1 MLYVIWGILVIPVI
15 AAGMTLHFKIKEWGK
30 QKWNILPKCLST
42 WMIVC
47 TGFLGIWARG
57 DSQGLDKKWILAAL
71 LLFLLA
77 DGLLE
82 VQFFLG
88 MGVFGA
94 GHLILIGWFLT
105 RGAYTPV
112 SFFWWLLFMGISL
125 YIFRRELEGGKE
137 NPWLYAMILY
147 PAVLMGM
154 TAVAVMLP
162 SKLGPDYLRA
172 AVGAVC
178 RPQLLRIQTA
188 AHRSPRDRGQVF
200 AQGDGDP
207 ACRRSRDAASRRG
220 NRRY

>member
-15 AAGMTLHFKIKEWGK
+15 VAGITLHFKIKEWGK

-88 MGVFGA
+88 
-94 GHLILIGWFLT
+94 
-105 RGAYTPV
+105 
-112 SFFWWLLFMGISL
+112 LLKKLPIRSV
-125 YIFRRELEGGKE
+125 R
-137 NPWLYAMILY
+137 MILRKC
-147 PAVLMGM
+147 V
-154 TAVAVMLP
+154 
-162 SKLGPDYLRA
+162 
-172 AVGAVC
+172 
-178 RPQLLRIQTA
+178 
-188 AHRSPRDRGQVF
+188 
-200 AQGDGDP
+200 
-207 ACRRSRDAASRRG
+207 
-220 NRRY
+220 N

>member
-15 AAGMTLHFKIKEWGK
+15 AAGMTLHFKIKEWER

-57 DSQGLDKKWILAAL
+57 DGQGLDKKWILAAL
-71 LLFLLA
+71 FLFLLA

-112 SFFWWLLFMGISL
+112 SFLWWLLFMGISL
-125 YIFRRELEGGKE
+125 YLFRRELAGGRE

-154 TAVAVMLP
+154 TAAAVMLP
-162 SKLGPDYLRA
+162 AKLGPDYLRA
-172 AVGAVC
+172 AAGAILFAVSDLMVGKGFFHKLS
-178 RPQLLRIQTA
+178 RPMSVLALSLYYAGIFCISLITWI
-188 AHRSPRDRGQVF
+188 
-200 AQGDGDP
+200 
-207 ACRRSRDAASRRG
+207 
-220 NRRY
+220 

>member
-1 MLYVIWGILVIPVI
+1 MLYVIWGVLVLPVI
-15 AAGMTLHFKIKEWGK
+15 IVGMILHFKIKEWGK
-30 QKWNILPKCLST
+30 QRWNILPKCLST

-57 DSQGLDKKWILAAL
+57 DCQGLDKKWILAAL
-71 LLFLLA
+71 VLFLLA
-77 DGLLE
+77 DGFLE

-88 MGVFGA
+88 MGVFAA

-112 SFFWWLLFMGISL
+112 SFFWWVLFMGVSL
-125 YIFRRELEGGKE
+125 YLFHRELRGARE
-137 NPWLYAMILY
+137 NPKLYAMILY

-172 AVGAVC
+172 AVGAVLFAVSDLMVGKGFFNKLS
-178 RPQLLRIQTA
+178 RPMSVLALSLYYAGIFCISLITWI
-188 AHRSPRDRGQVF
+188 
-200 AQGDGDP
+200 
-207 ACRRSRDAASRRG
+207 
-220 NRRY
+220 

>member
-1 MLYVIWGILVIPVI
+1 M
-15 AAGMTLHFKIKEWGK
+15 
-30 QKWNILPKCLST
+30 
-42 WMIVC
+42 
-47 TGFLGIWARG
+47 
-57 DSQGLDKKWILAAL
+57 
-71 LLFLLA
+71 LA

-162 SKLGPDYLRA
+162 AKLGPDYLRA
-172 AVGAVC
+172 GIGALLFAVSDLMVGKGFFHKLSKPMSVLALSLYYAGIFC
-178 RPQLLRIQTA
+178 ISLITWI
-188 AHRSPRDRGQVF
+188 
-200 AQGDGDP
+200 
-207 ACRRSRDAASRRG
+207 
-220 NRRY
+220 

>member
-1 MLYVIWGILVIPVI
+1 M
-15 AAGMTLHFKIKEWGK
+15 
-30 QKWNILPKCLST
+30 
-42 WMIVC
+42 
-47 TGFLGIWARG
+47 
-57 DSQGLDKKWILAAL
+57 

-105 RGAYTPV
+105 RGALYSCKFFLVAAFYGNFPV
-112 SFFWWLLFMGISL
+112 YLSQGV
-125 YIFRRELEGGKE
+125 RRGKRKS
-137 NPWLYAMILY
+137 WLYAMILY

-172 AVGAVC
+172 AVGAVLFAVSDLMVGKGFFNKLS
-178 RPQLLRIQTA
+178 RPMSVLALSLYYAGIFCISLITWI
-188 AHRSPRDRGQVF
+188 
-200 AQGDGDP
+200 
-207 ACRRSRDAASRRG
+207 
-220 NRRY
+220 

>member
-15 AAGMTLHFKIKEWGK
+15 AIGMILHFKIREWGK
-30 QKWNILPKCLST
+30 KKWNILPKCLST

-71 LLFLLA
+71 ILFLIA

-82 VQFFLG
+82 VQFFGG

-112 SFFWWLLFMGISL
+112 SFFWWLLFMGGSL
-125 YIFRRELEGGKE
+125 FIFRMELKGSRE

-162 SKLGPDYLRA
+162 VKLGPDYLRA
-172 AVGAVC
+172 GIGALLFAVSDLMVGKGFFHKLTKSMSVLALSLYYAGIFC
-178 RPQLLRIQTA
+178 ISLITWI
-188 AHRSPRDRGQVF
+188 
-200 AQGDGDP
+200 
-207 ACRRSRDAASRRG
+207 
-220 NRRY
+220 

>member
-1 MLYVIWGILVIPVI
+1 MLYVIWGILVLPVI
-15 AAGMTLHFKIKEWGK
+15 IVGMILHFKIKEWGK
-30 QKWNILPKCLST
+30 RRWNILPKCLST

-71 LLFLLA
+71 VLFLLA
-77 DGLLE
+77 DGFLE

-88 MGVFGA
+88 MGVFAA

-105 RGAYTPV
+105 RGA
-112 SFFWWLLFMGISL
+112 
-125 YIFRRELEGGKE
+125 
-137 NPWLYAMILY
+137 LYAMILY

-172 AVGAVC
+172 AVGAV
-178 RPQLLRIQTA
+178 L
-188 AHRSPRDRGQVF
+188 F
-200 AQGDGDP
+200 AVSDLMVGKGFFNKLSKP
-207 ACRRSRDAASRRG
+207 MSVLALSLYYAGIFCIALITWI
-220 NRRY
+220 

>member
-82 VQFFLG
+82 IQFFLG
-88 MGVFGA
+88 DGSFWSGSSDIDRLVSYKRSLHSCKLFLVAAFYGNFPVYLSRGVR
-94 GHLILIGWFLT
+94 
-105 RGAYTPV
+105 RGKRKPLAVCHDPIPGCTYGNDG
-112 SFFWWLLFMGISL
+112 SGD
-125 YIFRRELEGGKE
+125 
-137 NPWLYAMILY
+137 YAACKTGTGLSESRDRS
-147 PAVLMGM
+147 PAV
-154 TAVAVMLP
+154 
-162 SKLGPDYLRA
+162 
-172 AVGAVC
+172 
-178 RPQLLRIQTA
+178 
-188 AHRSPRDRGQVF
+188 RGF
-200 AQGDGDP
+200 
-207 ACRRSRDAASRRG
+207 
-220 NRRY
+220 

>member
-15 AAGMTLHFKIKEWGK
+15 AAGITLHFKIKEWGK

-47 TGFLGIWARG
+47 TGFLGIWARV
-57 DSQGLDKKWILAAL
+57 DIQGLDKKWILAAL

-82 VQFFLG
+82 IQFFLG

-162 SKLGPDYLRA
+162 AKLGPDYLRA
-172 AVGAVC
+172 GIGALLFAVSDLMVGKGFFHKLSKPMSVLALSLYYAGIFC
-178 RPQLLRIQTA
+178 ISLITWI
-188 AHRSPRDRGQVF
+188 
-200 AQGDGDP
+200 
-207 ACRRSRDAASRRG
+207 
-220 NRRY
+220 

>member
-47 TGFLGIWARG
+47 TGFLGIWARR

-112 SFFWWLLFMGISL
+112 RFFWWLLFMGISL
-125 YIFRRELEGGKE
+125 YIFRGELEGGKE

-162 SKLGPDYLRA
+162 AKLGPDYLRA
-172 AVGAVC
+172 GIGALLFAVSDLMVGKGFFHKLSKPMSVLALSLYYAGIFC
-178 RPQLLRIQTA
+178 ISLITWI
-188 AHRSPRDRGQVF
+188 
-200 AQGDGDP
+200 
-207 ACRRSRDAASRRG
+207 
-220 NRRY
+220 